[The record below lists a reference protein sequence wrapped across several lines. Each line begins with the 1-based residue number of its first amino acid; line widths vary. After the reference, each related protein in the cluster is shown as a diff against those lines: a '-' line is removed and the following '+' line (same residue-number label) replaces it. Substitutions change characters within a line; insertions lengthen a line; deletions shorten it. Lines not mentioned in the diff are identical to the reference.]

1 MDDIYFSLVI
11 RQKGKSQ
18 NGCFKKTKHS
28 SFPKKEHFLPLD
40 THVRNSF
47 VFQKTWHALFSWNTR
62 FEIHAFALLRAFY
75 SYDFEY
81 MITMSNEIVL

>member
-1 MDDIYFSLVI
+1 M
-11 RQKGKSQ
+11 
-18 NGCFKKTKHS
+18 
-28 SFPKKEHFLPLD
+28 
-40 THVRNSF
+40 F
-47 VFQKTWHALFSWNTR
+47 VFRKIWRALFFSNTR